1 MFPKIDIASEKAII
15 ENWTPEEVADGNREG
30 GGAPSQEIEVF
41 EETKNIGQVGCDVTI
56 ALMMSW

>member
-30 GGAPSQEIEVF
+30 AGTASQEIEVF
-41 EETKNIGQVGCDVTI
+41 EEAKNIGQVGYDV
-56 ALMMSW
+56 MVGDVDM